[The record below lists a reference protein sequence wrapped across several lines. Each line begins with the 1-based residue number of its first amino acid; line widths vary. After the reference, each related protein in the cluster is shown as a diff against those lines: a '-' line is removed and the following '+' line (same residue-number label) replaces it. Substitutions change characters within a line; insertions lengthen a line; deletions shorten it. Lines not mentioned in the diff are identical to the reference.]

1 VFGVAAV
8 FGAAA
13 CGTSEAGQAPP
24 SSIAVPT
31 TTASAPTTTLAPT
44 TTTTAPPT
52 TTTTTT
58 TTTSAP
64 PSTTAVEY
72 ARNEAVYFSSPVG
85 GFECGIISLPTRTEA
100 GCQGATT
107 PIPARPEN
115 CMVNWGNGIRV
126 TGNGPGE
133 FLCSGGPVY
142 TSGVSAADSVLPVG
156 DKVSSFGFTCKS
168 EAKGVTC
175 VKDDTGHGFRIAT
188 DSNDTF

>member
-1 VFGVAAV
+1 MFGVGVV

-13 CGTSEAGQAPP
+13 CGTSGADETPLTSTAAP
-24 SSIAVPT
+24 AT
-31 TTASAPTTTLAPT
+31 TTSTPVTTTLAPT
-44 TTTTAPPT
+44 TTTTVPPT
-52 TTTTTT
+52 TTTT
-58 TTTSAP
+58 AP
-64 PSTTAVEY
+64 PSTTAAEY
-72 ARNEAVYFSSPVG
+72 ARNEAVYFSSPTG

-107 PIPARPEN
+107 PIPARPDN

-142 TSGVSAADSVLPVG
+142 TSGVSAAEAVLPIG
-156 DKVSSFGFTCKS
+156 DKVSAFGFTCKS

>member
-1 VFGVAAV
+1 MFGVAAV

-24 SSIAVPT
+24 ISLAVPT

-44 TTTTAPPT
+44 TTTTVPP
-52 TTTTTT
+52 TTTT

-72 ARNEAVYFSSPVG
+72 ARNEAVYFSSPTG

-107 PIPARPEN
+107 RSRPGRRTA
-115 CMVNWGNGIRV
+115 W
-126 TGNGPGE
+126 
-133 FLCSGGPVY
+133 
-142 TSGVSAADSVLPVG
+142 
-156 DKVSSFGFTCKS
+156 
-168 EAKGVTC
+168 
-175 VKDDTGHGFRIAT
+175 
-188 DSNDTF
+188 